1 MIDYSNYYF
10 NLNDY
15 FIIERLTMMI
25 IYMNFVYIDNL
36 VNYGNI
42 IDNFVIF
49 VFIDDYLVYYN
60 YQMIEINYQFDDY
73 WIKVI
78 VIV

>member
-60 YQMIEINYQFDDY
+60 Y
-73 WIKVI
+73 
-78 VIV
+78 